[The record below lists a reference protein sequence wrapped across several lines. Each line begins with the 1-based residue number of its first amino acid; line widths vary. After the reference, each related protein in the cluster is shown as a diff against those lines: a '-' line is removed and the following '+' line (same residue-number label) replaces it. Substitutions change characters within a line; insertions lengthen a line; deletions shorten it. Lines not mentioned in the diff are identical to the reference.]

1 MAVLRLQEGI
11 RPTHAKQIPSEKLLT
26 TDHSHI
32 RFTDVGPHSVRLEW
46 GDPDVAANGQQT
58 FQIEWKNEEKEYTK
72 TTQGNHFQIKQLS
85 PGTSYNITVVAVEEK
100 RSFSASVCTAIP
112 APENFEYVAED
123 ATTVKLNWTPPQK
136 MDPSLY
142 KFQVIMYKNEEK
154 TESVTVKS
162 NENTVLIED
171 LLPATEYKVTI
182 NTILNNGKQSEPDVL
197 IIHTKPL
204 TPEHIQIKNE
214 ATSVFLKWI
223 DPITDDRIP
232 HRFRVIWRSEADAM
246 ESFTDQEE
254 LNVFNLKPGTEYCF
268 SVYTVVEL
276 NGTKLESTPVKI
288 THRTNINME
297 SVLLDLGLQNH
308 LTNKLTLQSVL
319 ELRKLSHED
328 QTAHSLK
335 SLPWLFLRKLM
346 MVNSSA
352 RIIKCASNF
361 NLETTNS
368 SNSGIYEDQK
378 GIGPLDLI
386 TALFHCADP
395 FLQQEMALKMSMCQF
410 SVPLL
415 LPNCDTKEC
424 TLMLWALRDITKQF
438 RSHSLGEA
446 ALEENSIVQT
456 DLPLI
461 SFVRLGKSSV
471 SKSKFLNTLLSN
483 NQQNHDTFFH
493 KELENGNIPR
503 KISNGLV
510 EMSWYLP
517 RGEKTIDKFKEP
529 VALANLRG
537 DILAFKAQFD
547 FLSQTSSAVFLFC
560 DDLDSNQTF
569 LEALQITSKLV
580 LVCTTNSSKSGDNLT
595 KFKPY
600 SQILRDRNMNDFNFV
615 DALQKAVVEILA
627 DSTKISIEKMS
638 KIAPELGILVDE
650 NNTICQNAKKRA
662 DLITQEITNIPEYKM
677 KELSLQDKLW
687 KEISKVEKE
696 MCRLK
701 AKKQN
706 IEHYKSELK
715 NQIQKL
721 RKQQGSSDIRETIYQ
736 FISGLSC
743 SPDEQLYFLK
753 WMKINLDHLTRK
765 HLSRLDEQYRE
776 ECKNATEDKERLRDL
791 ETEIASSSLGVQHF
805 MRELSQLYESTHS
818 QKNKMHTALKKL
830 PEICAQLMLTGFPL
844 ELIDG
849 EASNISLTWI
859 RDVLT
864 ALNNLTRPHNRI
876 RVVTVLGVQSTGKST
891 LLNTMFGIQFAVSSG
906 RCTRG
911 AFMLLIG
918 VSEEFRSELQCD
930 YILVIDTEGLK
941 SPELAKLAN
950 TYEHDNELATVV
962 VGLSDITIV
971 NIAMENATEMK
982 DTLQIVVHAFLR
994 MKEVGKRPCCH
1005 FVHQNTADVAVYEK
1019 TLRERKILLKQLD
1032 EMTQAAAKMEKL
1044 GNNKKFTDILEY
1056 NIDGNNWYIPGLW
1069 LGVPPMAPVSTG
1081 YSEEVRKLKDGILNI
1096 LTATR
1101 VPAQDFMAF
1110 EEWIRSLWKA
1120 VQFENFIFSFRNSL
1134 VAEAYSKLC
1143 VEFNTW
1149 EWAFKKHMIDWYTKS
1164 ETKITNMG
1172 VMAVRSSN
1180 TINIDGVVADLKH
1193 EAIKELHKEEESL
1206 LGKLQQ
1212 YFESKEEHVDLVENY
1227 KEDFVNSALCLRRET
1242 ETDLRKKLENAVL
1255 IQKGT
1260 EKVEL
1265 IKQNQ
1270 RDTMKEKVL
1279 SLISACR
1286 TTKNNLSDGQLN
1298 EEFKK
1303 MWDEIVTQFSLT
1315 ALPSCD
1321 VGKETYRFLHS
1332 NLETKGGTIREM
1344 LINVTSLDQCGTGP
1358 FYATTVKV
1366 NVFKKLRNSLMPAQR
1381 NKKHKLIQ
1389 LTCDRIIKESQVLI
1403 SSKTIAKSDY
1413 SADIQELLCSI
1424 DKKLEDCKDIEISP
1438 EIEASLKIHIC
1449 GIAAR
1454 AFQKMH
1460 DDYIQRT
1467 DPLTSLER
1475 FKEQWLADFKDLYYQ
1490 RDQCQKKAEMC
1501 AMQCFAPAV
1510 MEYIQKRLGPDIV
1523 DEMLTGETALD
1534 FSTRSFFQFSLLKQ
1548 LLQDKDFNNIIEYVV
1563 NYEKFVTEWISEKII
1578 EHFSKE
1584 DSFLKLEMKH
1594 LNTIVSHLK
1603 TAIENAKS
1611 MTNNSCNFVAN
1622 VFKCLDKELVIP
1634 IDNLSATLAL
1644 NNSDPA
1650 EFTDCLKSS
1659 IDKMHQ
1665 ALANQLHGEGDLRA
1679 KITKLS
1685 VNRPQKVLF
1694 NRVFGCGKKCPFCK
1708 APCEAGG
1715 KEHTEH
1721 FASVHRP
1728 QGIGYYS
1735 WDKTNKLIP
1744 DICSSLLA
1752 SELSFRCNE
1761 TGQQWHPYKEYRQIY
1776 PDWRIQ
1782 PDSSIEATDF
1792 WKYISAKYNTKFA
1805 KRYNLKPADIP
1816 ADWYKI
1822 TVQQANKCL
1831 EDTFLMNSH
1840 KK

>member
-1 MAVLRLQEGI
+1 MVAKVGGIIYSLFTHVLFFPPE
-11 RPTHAKQIPSEKLLT
+11 
-26 TDHSHI
+26 
-32 RFTDVGPHSVRLEW
+32 
-46 GDPDVAANGQQT
+46 
-58 FQIEWKNEEKEYTK
+58 
-72 TTQGNHFQIKQLS
+72 
-85 PGTSYNITVVAVEEK
+85 
-100 RSFSASVCTAIP
+100 AIP
-112 APENFEYVAED
+112 APDNFVYVSED
-123 ATTVKLNWTPPQK
+123 ATTVQLNWTPPQK

-162 NENTVLIED
+162 NEKNILMED
-171 LLPATEYKVTI
+171 LLPATEYKATI
-182 NTILNNGKQSEPDVL
+182 NTILNNGKQSEPAVL

-204 TPEHIQIKNE
+204 PPENIQIKND
-214 ATSVFLKWI
+214 ATSVYLKWI
-223 DPITDDRIP
+223 DPIIDDKIP
-232 HRFRVIWRSEADAM
+232 HRFRVIWRSESNAVEA
-246 ESFTDQEE
+246 FTDEAE
-254 LNVFNLKPGTEYCF
+254 LNVSSLKPGIEYSFLVC
-268 SVYTVVEL
+268 TVVEL

-297 SVLLDLGLQNH
+297 SVLRELGLQNH
-308 LTNKLTLQSVL
+308 LKNKLTLQSVL
-319 ELRKLSHED
+319 ELRKSSDED
-328 QTAHSLK
+328 QTAHSLR

-352 RIIKCASNF
+352 RIIKCASK
-361 NLETTNS
+361 TTNS
-368 SNSGIYEDQK
+368 GNSTGFYEEQK
-378 GIGPLDLI
+378 GIHPLDLI

-415 LPNCDTKEC
+415 LPNCDTNEC

-438 RSHSLGEA
+438 RSNLLDEDS
-446 ALEENSIVQT
+446 LEENRIVLT

-471 SKSKFLNTLLSN
+471 SKSEFLNKLLSN
-483 NQQNHDTFFH
+483 NQHHHDTFFH

-517 RGEKTIDKFKEP
+517 GGNKNNDKFKEP
-529 VALANLRG
+529 VAVANLRG
-537 DILAFKAQFD
+537 DISDFKTQFT

-569 LEALQITSKLV
+569 LESLQIRSKL
-580 LVCTTNSSKSGDNLT
+580 LVCTTDSSTSGDNLTT

-600 SQILRDRNMNDFNFV
+600 SKILRDRNMNDFKFV
-615 DALQKAVVEILA
+615 DTLQKAVVDILA
-627 DSTKISIEKMS
+627 DSTKMSIEKMS
-638 KIAPELGILVDE
+638 KIAPDLGILVDE
-650 NNTICQNAKKRA
+650 NNLICQNAKKKA

-687 KEISKVEKE
+687 KELSKLDKE

-715 NQIQKL
+715 SQIQKL
-721 RKQQGSSDIRETIYQ
+721 QKQQGSNDMREAMYQ

-753 WMKINLDHLTRK
+753 WMKINLDNLTRK
-765 HLSRLDEQYRE
+765 HQSRLDEQYRE
-776 ECKNATEDKERLRDL
+776 VCKNPKEDKEHLRDL
-791 ETEIASSSLGVQHF
+791 ENEITSSSLGVQHF

-818 QKNKMHTALKKL
+818 PKNKKHTALKKL

-849 EASNISLTWI
+849 DASNIPLTWI

-864 ALNNLTRPHNRI
+864 ALNKLTTPHNRI

-941 SPELAKLAN
+941 SPELAKLADS
-950 TYEHDNELATVV
+950 YEHDNELATVV

-971 NIAMENATEMK
+971 NIAMENAIEMK

-1032 EMTQAAAKMEKL
+1032 EMTQAAAKMEKI
-1044 GNNKKFTDILEY
+1044 GNKKFTDILEY

-1081 YSEEVRKLKDGILNI
+1081 YSEEVSKLKDGILNI
-1096 LTATR
+1096 FKATK
-1101 VPAQDFMAF
+1101 VPAQNFMEF

-1149 EWAFKKHMIDWYTKS
+1149 EWAFKKHMITWYTKS
-1164 ETKITNMG
+1164 ETKINNLSAMSVRSKNTLNVDG
-1172 VMAVRSSN
+1172 VM
-1180 TINIDGVVADLKH
+1180 ADLKH
-1193 EAIKELHKEEESL
+1193 EATKELDKEEERL
-1206 LGKLQQ
+1206 LGKIQQ
-1212 YFESKEEHVDLVENY
+1212 YFESEEEHVHLVENY
-1227 KEDFVNSALCLRRET
+1227 KEDFVNSAKCLRRET
-1242 ETDLRKKLENAVL
+1242 ETDLRNKLENAVL
-1255 IQKGT
+1255 IQKGI

-1279 SLISACR
+1279 NLISVCR
-1286 TTKNNLSDGQLN
+1286 NAKNKLSDSQLN
-1298 EEFKK
+1298 EEFQK
-1303 MWDEIVTQFSLT
+1303 MWDDTVRQYSLT
-1315 ALPSCD
+1315 ALPRND
-1321 VGKETYRFLHS
+1321 LGNETYRLLHS
-1332 NLETKGGTIREM
+1332 NLETKGGAVREM
-1344 LINVTSLDQCGTGP
+1344 LSNITSLDQCGTGP
-1358 FYATTVKV
+1358 FYATTIKM
-1366 NVFKKLRNSLMPAQR
+1366 NIFKKLKNSLLPAPR

-1389 LTCDRIIKESQVLI
+1389 MTCETIINESEMLVL
-1403 SSKTIAKSDY
+1403 SKTSAKSDY
-1413 SADIQELLCSI
+1413 VSTDIQELLCFI
-1424 DKKLEDCKDIEISP
+1424 EKKLENCKDPQISP
-1438 EIEASLKIHIC
+1438 ENEASLKIHIC
-1449 GIAAR
+1449 RIAAR

-1490 RDQCQKKAEMC
+1490 RDQCQSKAEMC

-1523 DEMLTGETALD
+1523 DEMLTGKTAVN
-1534 FSTRSFFQFSLLKQ
+1534 FSTRTYFQFSLLKQ
-1548 LLQDKDFNNIIEYVV
+1548 LLQDEDFNTVFKFVKY
-1563 NYEKFVTEWISEKII
+1563 YKKFVTEWISEKIT
-1578 EHFSKE
+1578 EHFSK
-1584 DSFLKLEMKH
+1584 DDAFLKLEMKH
-1594 LNTIVSHLK
+1594 LNAIISKLE
-1603 TAIENAKS
+1603 TAIESAKS
-1611 MTNNSCNFVAN
+1611 MTNNSNNFVTN
-1622 VFKCLDKELVIP
+1622 VFNCLDEELVTP
-1634 IDNLSATLAL
+1634 IDTLNATLVL

-1650 EFTDCLKSS
+1650 EFADCLKSS

-1665 ALANQLHGEGDLRA
+1665 AIEDQLRGESDIRA
-1679 KITKLS
+1679 KLAKLS
-1685 VNRPQKVLF
+1685 MNRPQEIIF
-1694 NRVFGCGKKCPFCK
+1694 RRVFGCGKKCPFCK

-1721 FASVHRP
+1721 FASVHQP
-1728 QGIGYYS
+1728 QGIGKHKWTS
-1735 WDKTNKLIP
+1735 TRKLVP
-1744 DICSSLLA
+1744 DICSSLVA
-1752 SELSFRCNE
+1752 SKGDFRNKD
-1761 TGQQWHPYKEYRQIY
+1761 TGYQWHPNKEYRQIY

-1782 PDSSIEATDF
+1782 PDTSIEATDF
-1792 WKYISAKYNTKFA
+1792 WKYIFAKYNAKFA
-1805 KRYNLKPADIP
+1805 EKYNAEPADIP
-1816 ADWYKI
+1816 RDWYNI
-1822 TVQQANKCL
+1822 SVHQANKCL
-1831 EDTFLMNSH
+1831 EDTFLLKSQ
-1840 KK
+1840 K